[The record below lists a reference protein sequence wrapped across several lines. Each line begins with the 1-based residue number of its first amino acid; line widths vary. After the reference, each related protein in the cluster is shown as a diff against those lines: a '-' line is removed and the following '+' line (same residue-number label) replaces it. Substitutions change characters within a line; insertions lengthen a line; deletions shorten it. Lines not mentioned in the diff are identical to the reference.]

1 MNSVD
6 FKEFWLQRIQIIFTR
21 QNFAWQ
27 IRGARRFFLP
37 EKKVFLVGFSL
48 IFPRFLRKSKNQL
61 NASLPN
67 FFEALKQL
75 IIRLRSLNN
84 NDIIVS
90 EQQCYDWISYGK
102 YTSILQKFSETNILS
117 KTFCNLNIANLSK
130 NLFISQKKDWQV
142 TEHRF
147 EISIR

>member
-90 EQQCYDWISYGK
+90 EQQCNDWISYGK

-117 KTFCNLNIANLSK
+117 KTFCNLNVANLSK